1 MPATAPHPILRIV
14 LPYAAFATLWIY
26 ASDAVLARWMPDP
39 AALTRLQTFKGFG
52 FVLITAALLYVL
64 LRREFALRDRARSEH
79 ERLRQR
85 LVDILESITDG
96 FVGLDREW
104 RYTYVNRRAG
114 DMLGQRPARLIGKQ
128 IWKEFPEGVGQP
140 FYHAYHKV
148 MAERV
153 PQTIEE
159 HYPPW
164 NRWFENRIYPTP
176 EGIAIFFQE
185 ITERKLSEQRLRESE
200 ERFRATFEQAAVG
213 VAHVAADGRW
223 LRVNRKLCGI
233 VGYSE
238 EELLARTFQDITHPD
253 DRDADRDFVRRV
265 LAGDMDTYALEKR
278 YVRKDGSTIWVELTV
293 SLVREASQAPKY
305 FIAVVEDITRRKEA
319 EAAVRI
325 SEERFR
331 RMAESTS
338 AAIFIV
344 QDGRLRFVNPQ
355 AERLTGYSREQLR
368 QMDGWALVHP
378 RFRPA
383 LQARA
388 AARLQGDAV
397 PGAIEVT
404 ILRSDGGERWVEMT
418 ATLID
423 FDGAP
428 AILGTAYDVTERKAA
443 ENELHRAHD
452 ELEQRVAN
460 RTVELQRANTALQ
473 NFTYMV
479 SHDLR
484 TPLRAMQGF
493 AQAVL
498 EDHVQALPADG
509 REYVQRIAGAAARMD
524 QLMQDLL
531 AYSKVERALLTLKRV
546 ALTSAVTAAMVE
558 LEHEIAARGATVDV
572 DVAPVVVRA
581 HGATL
586 AQVIGNLLANALR
599 FTAPGVVPRV
609 RLYTQRADSRVR
621 LIVEDNGIGIA
632 PEHFDRIFMPFERL
646 HGIETYAGTGI
657 GLAIVQ
663 KAMERMDGGVGVE
676 SLPGRGSRF
685 WIELSAANGETTHG
699 Q

>member
-1 MPATAPHPILRIV
+1 M
-14 LPYAAFATLWIY
+14 
-26 ASDAVLARWMPDP
+26 
-39 AALTRLQTFKGFG
+39 
-52 FVLITAALLYVL
+52 
-64 LRREFALRDRARSEH
+64 
-79 ERLRQR
+79 
-85 LVDILESITDG
+85 
-96 FVGLDREW
+96 
-104 RYTYVNRRAG
+104 
-114 DMLGQRPARLIGKQ
+114 
-128 IWKEFPEGVGQP
+128 
-140 FYHAYHKV
+140 
-148 MAERV
+148 
-153 PQTIEE
+153 
-159 HYPPW
+159 
-164 NRWFENRIYPTP
+164 
-176 EGIAIFFQE
+176 
-185 ITERKLSEQRLRESE
+185 
-200 ERFRATFEQAAVG
+200 
-213 VAHVAADGRW
+213 
-223 LRVNRKLCGI
+223 
-233 VGYSE
+233 
-238 EELLARTFQDITHPD
+238 
-253 DRDADRDFVRRV
+253 
-265 LAGDMDTYALEKR
+265 
-278 YVRKDGSTIWVELTV
+278 
-293 SLVREASQAPKY
+293 
-305 FIAVVEDITRRKEA
+305 
-319 EAAVRI
+319 
-325 SEERFR
+325 
-331 RMAESTS
+331 
-338 AAIFIV
+338 